1 MRFFTC
7 KYRSFILASAKPEP
21 QVVRIYERVSIHTYT
36 HIQLFVVGV
45 RAVENKVVLH
55 GADAR
60 GGNRVTGGSGVAGGR
75 SKHVGFVCGCV
86 SFGGGRGGGG
96 GDRKG

>member
-45 RAVENKVVLH
+45 RGVEKWSSTAQTLEAVI
-55 GADAR
+55 A
-60 GGNRVTGGSGVAGGR
+60 
-75 SKHVGFVCGCV
+75 
-86 SFGGGRGGGG
+86 
-96 GDRKG
+96 

>member
-1 MRFFTC
+1 MVTGWEHAMRFFTC

-45 RAVENKVVLH
+45 RGVEKKWSSTAQTLEAVI
-55 GADAR
+55 A
-60 GGNRVTGGSGVAGGR
+60 
-75 SKHVGFVCGCV
+75 
-86 SFGGGRGGGG
+86 
-96 GDRKG
+96 

>member
-1 MRFFTC
+1 M
-7 KYRSFILASAKPEP
+7 
-21 QVVRIYERVSIHTYT
+21 
-36 HIQLFVVGV
+36 
-45 RAVENKVVLH
+45 VLH

-86 SFGGGRGGGG
+86 SFGGGRGEEEETGKVRKAKE
-96 GDRKG
+96 RKGKEWKGKGRGGKGRKEKVTKE